1 MLFARVIGNVV
12 CTRKDEKLVGMKL
25 LLVQPVDLEGVSKG
39 NPLVAVDAVGSGEGE
54 LVLIV
59 QGSSARQTRQTEGNP
74 VDCTIFAVV
83 DAVEKEG
90 KKIFSK
96 TEDFTS
102 GRARK

>member
-1 MLFARVIGNVV
+1 MLFARVVGNVV

-25 LLVQPVDLEGVSKG
+25 LLVQPVDLEGQAKG
-39 NPLVAVDAVGSGEGE
+39 TPMVAIDAVGSGEGE

-83 DAVEKEG
+83 DYIEKEG
-90 KKIFSK
+90 KVVFSK
-96 TEDFTS
+96 SDDFA
-102 GRARK
+102 GRRGGK

>member
-1 MLFARVIGNVV
+1 MLFARVVGNVV

-25 LLVQPVDLEGVSKG
+25 LLVQPVDLEGQPKA
-39 NPLVAVDAVGSGEGE
+39 NPMVAIDAVGSGEGE

-83 DAVEKEG
+83 DYVERDG
-90 KKIFSK
+90 KLVFSK
-96 TEDFTS
+96 SEDFTS
-102 GRARK
+102 AKSK

>member
-1 MLFARVIGNVV
+1 MV

-25 LLVQPVDLEGVSKG
+25 LLVQPVDLEGASKG
-39 NPLVAVDAVGSGEGE
+39 NPLVAIDAVGSGEGE

-83 DAVEKEG
+83 DYVECDG
-90 KKIFSK
+90 NQVFSK
-96 TEDFTS
+96 STDFAGTKGS
-102 GRARK
+102 NK

>member
-1 MLFARVIGNVV
+1 MLIARVVGNVV
-12 CTRKDEKLVGMKL
+12 CTRKDEKLVGTKL
-25 LLVQPVDLEGVSKG
+25 LLVQAVDLAGAPKG

-83 DAVEKEG
+83 DYIEKEG
-90 KKIFSK
+90 KIVFSK
-96 TEDFTS
+96 SEDFA
-102 GRARK
+102 GRPR